1 MDNKYYKQWVQM
13 YVKEEDLK
21 FLVEQLGTIW
31 NNYYYLNT
39 MKPNDKEILAKK
51 LSAERVYKQFKDSEA
66 CIISVQDRLNEFEG
80 EE

>member
-1 MDNKYYKQWVQM
+1 MEKQFQSEYYKQWVQM
-13 YVKEEDLK
+13 YVKKEDLK

-39 MKPNDKEILAKK
+39 MKPNDKDILAKK
-51 LSAERVYKQFKDSEA
+51 ISAERVYKEFQA
-66 CIISVQDRLNEFEG
+66 RLNEFEG